1 MVRHRGRPARLLL
14 VEDSVADAKL
24 VGMALE
30 ESASTSELVVAEDG
44 AEALALLAAVGAG
57 ERPRPDLVVLDVNL
71 PRVSGFDLLRRIKGD
86 PDLRTVPVVVFS
98 TSRSHVDVAAAYAC
112 GASSYVVKPLDVH
125 EFLDVVRE
133 IEQYWTRTAR
143 LP

>member
-1 MVRHRGRPARLLL
+1 MGRHRGRPARLLL

-44 AEALALLAAVGAG
+44 AEALALLAAVTAG

-86 PDLRTVPVVVFS
+86 ADLRAVPVVVFS
-98 TSRSHVDVAAAYAC
+98 TSRAPVDVAAAYAC
-112 GASSYVVKPLDVH
+112 GASSYVVKPLDVQ

-133 IEQYWTRTAR
+133 IERYWTRTVR